1 MRIHTF
7 GDPVL
12 RRPATPVKRIGAGT
26 RHLAAQMLATM
37 RRSKGVGLACP
48 QVGVSSR
55 MIVVDVGGDLHVL
68 VNPKIVTASG
78 LAVDWEGCLS
88 FPGLLAE
95 VERAETI
102 EAEGQGLDGRP
113 VWIPAEGFLARVLQ
127 HEIDHLD
134 GIVILDRA
142 KAIERIEAASPAEVA
157 PGSGA
162 GAGPEADA
170 HGRGPAADARGLEPE
185 AGEALAEDE
194 PTLHPL
200 RVVFMG
206 TPDFARPT
214 LEALMAAGH
223 SLVGV
228 VTQPDRPAGRGGKLV
243 GLSAV
248 KRTALVFGLPIWQG
262 TAKEARRSLASVI
275 RGWGADVG
283 VVVAYGVILPP
294 EVLAS
299 PRLGCVNLHASLLP
313 DYRGAAPIPRAILDG
328 RGLSGVTVIKMDE
341 GVDTGDILAQR
352 EIRLDEDETAGSLHD
367 RLASVGAALVLRV
380 VELLASGRA
389 APRRQPAECAT
400 PAPRLGREDE
410 IIDWRKPAETLVRQ
424 VRALSPAP
432 GAHATLGGRRI
443 KIWSAEVWQ
452 PAMAG
457 PVRSSDEPSSGEP
470 PGEPSPGEIVAL
482 DGGSPVVATGRGNLV
497 LRVVQPAGGSRMPG
511 SDFVNGYRVKPG
523 DRFDRQDY

>member
-1 MRIHTF
+1 VRIHTF

-162 GAGPEADA
+162 GAGPEADT
-170 HGRGPAADARGLEPE
+170 HGRGPEADARGLEPE

-223 SLVGV
+223 SVVGV

-367 RLASVGAALVLRV
+367 RLASVGAALVVRV

-389 APRRQPAECAT
+389 APRRQPLECAT

-410 IIDWRKPAETLVRQ
+410 IVDWRKPAEVLVRQ

-452 PAMAG
+452 PAMTG
-457 PVRSSDEPSSGEP
+457 SVLT

>member
-12 RRPATPVKRIGAGT
+12 RRPAAPVKRIGAGT

-55 MIVVDVGGDLHVL
+55 MIVVDVGGDLRVL
-68 VNPKIVTASG
+68 VNPKVATASG
-78 LAVDWEGCLS
+78 SAVDWEGCLS

-102 EAEGQGLDGRP
+102 EAEGHGLDGRP

-142 KAIERIEAASPAEVA
+142 RAIERIEASSPAEVA
-157 PGSGA
+157 PGSGD
-162 GAGPEADA
+162 GAGPETDA
-170 HGRGPAADARGLEPE
+170 HGRGPVADTRGRQPE
-185 AGEALAEDE
+185 TGEALAEDE
-194 PTLHPL
+194 PALHPL
-200 RVVFMG
+200 RVAFMG

-223 SLVGV
+223 SVVGV

-243 GLSAV
+243 GVSAV
-248 KRTALVFGLPIWQG
+248 KRTALAFGLPIWQG
-262 TAKEARRSLASVI
+262 AAKEARRSLASVI
-275 RGWGADVG
+275 RGWGAEVG
-283 VVVAYGVILPP
+283 VVVAYGVILPR

-299 PRLGCVNLHASLLP
+299 PRLGCINLHASLLP

-352 EIRLDEDETAGSLHD
+352 EVRLDEDETAGSLHD
-367 RLASVGAALVLRV
+367 RLASVGASLVVHV

-389 APRRQPAECAT
+389 APRRQPVECAT

-410 IIDWRKPAETLVRQ
+410 IVDWRKPAEVLVRQ

-432 GAHATLGGRRI
+432 GAHTTLGGRRI
-443 KIWSAEVWQ
+443 KVWSAEVWE
-452 PAMAG
+452 PATTE
-457 PVRSSDEPSSGEP
+457 PVLT

-482 DGGSPVVATGRGNLV
+482 DAGSPVVATGRGNLV

-523 DRFDRQDY
+523 DRFNRQDY